1 MMADPQPTGKL
12 HAKHKGDGEY
22 NAVHV
27 SSAKGTVVIT
37 ICPVCHFIAE
47 AHCLHESNKWD
58 FNNQTLTCK
67 LCGLD
72 VT

>member
-1 MMADPQPTGKL
+1 
-12 HAKHKGDGEY
+12 
-22 NAVHV
+22 
-27 SSAKGTVVIT
+27 
-37 ICPVCHFIAE
+37 VCHFIAE